1 MLDAGPPS
9 AAMGVPI
16 SMVGSG
22 SDESDPAGRR
32 FTVSTAS
39 IRPPDK
45 KSAITAL
52 RSALK
57 RSANPST
64 AAEIGGYQ
72 SSVLTDPSRSTMP
85 SVGLAAR
92 PPPRRKPGSP
102 LTDRPFDGSFEAL
115 SRPVASQTAQ
125 PFDPTFAAL
134 SAPLPAVKRGTK
146 GYFPDHDPS
155 GKSSPVP
162 KGSLFPPVRDT
173 AYYRASRGSLRC
185 SSLLAAGTPPSM
197 RDETAPLAI
206 RTAPSVAPLRPRVYQ
221 SGPYPEAERPSR
233 EVSFAEP
240 PPERAAARHFVP
252 SITAPPVPRLP
263 PMRQTDGRLSIME
276 SLSTPEPTTS
286 SEDRTA
292 SQSMLSGV
300 PPRATAR
307 QTNATFLSSWAGDRA
322 R

>member
-9 AAMGVPI
+9 AALGVPVSI
-16 SMVGSG
+16 VGSG

-39 IRPPDK
+39 IRPTDK

-72 SSVLTDPSRSTMP
+72 SSVLTDPSRSNSTMP
-85 SVGLAAR
+85 SHAGLAAR
-92 PPPRRKPGSP
+92 PPPRHRNPGSP

-115 SRPVASQTAQ
+115 SRPVA
-125 PFDPTFAAL
+125 PFDLSFAAL
-134 SAPLPAVKRGTK
+134 SAPLPAVKRGTR
-146 GYFPDHDPS
+146 GYFPDDPS

-173 AYYRASRGSLRC
+173 AYYRALDDRVDDAHPS
-185 SSLLAAGTPPSM
+185 AAGTPPSL
-197 RDETAPLAI
+197 RDQVAPLAV
-206 RTAPSVAPLRPRVYQ
+206 RTAPSVAPLKPRVNQ

-240 PPERAAARHFVP
+240 PPDRAAPRQFVP
-252 SITAPPVPRLP
+252 SISAPPVPRLP

-286 SEDRTA
+286 SDDRTA
-292 SQSMLSGV
+292 SQSMLAGG